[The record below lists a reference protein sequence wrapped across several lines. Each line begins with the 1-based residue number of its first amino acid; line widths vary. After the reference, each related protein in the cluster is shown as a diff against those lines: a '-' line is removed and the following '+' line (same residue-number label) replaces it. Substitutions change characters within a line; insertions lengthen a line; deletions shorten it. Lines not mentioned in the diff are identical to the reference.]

1 MNATINP
8 EMEMLVGII
17 ENPVN
22 MGDVSNYVEIDTLE
36 DCVSIK
42 PSLINVTLNKLNQ
55 KGLVNINHD
64 LVRITSKGLGAVNQ
78 VAV

>member
-1 MNATINP
+1 VNN
-8 EMEMLVGII
+8 ELEVLRGII

-22 MGDVSNYVEIDTLE
+22 MGKIENYVEIDTLE

>member
-1 MNATINP
+1 MNT
-8 EMEMLVGII
+8 ELELLVGIV

-22 MGDVSNYVEIDTLE
+22 MGNVSNYVEIDTLE